1 MRPEGK
7 PVHDDEDGFATAQ
20 FAVLM
25 ILTIMLLATF
35 VNILLIENM
44 RTTTL
49 TSLRDAARAG
59 TRVVDLRRVAET
71 TQSGDDQIAIDE
83 CVSRLKTSMKDLNPS
98 LNPEM
103 SCSIEHDTKDGRDR
117 YFIKAS
123 VSGNSGVA
131 LVPWATPFGKRLD
144 NLSATHVPNEAAR

>member
-1 MRPEGK
+1 M
-7 PVHDDEDGFATAQ
+7 V
-20 FAVLM
+20 M
-25 ILTIMLLATF
+25 TIMLLATF

-83 CVSRLKTSMKDLNPS
+83 CVSRLETSMKDLNPS
-98 LNPEM
+98 LDPDM

-117 YFIKAS
+117 YFMKAS

-144 NLSATHVPNEAAR
+144 NLSATYVPNEAAR